1 MEVATIIGSLAA
13 IASTTSFAPQ
23 AWKLIKSRKTS
34 DISTGMY
41 VLTVTA
47 FSLWIFYGVLLEQWP
62 LIIPNSICLVM
73 AGFILTMKL
82 LPPRKKNEVADALDP
97 AVHKNGGP
105 E

>member
-1 MEVATIIGSLAA
+1 MEVATIVGTLAA

-47 FSLWIFYGVLLEQWP
+47 FSLWITYGVLLGQWP
-62 LIIPNSICLVM
+62 LIIPNSICLLM

-97 AVHKNGGP
+97 AAHKHHD
-105 E
+105 